1 MRIKRALTIGA
12 LLLMSASVTAC
23 GSDDDKSES
32 SEKAGAGASKAGE
45 TGEEAGAGETSGGL
59 PSASDMAS
67 IEYFLNQSVGCLD
80 LMTGRDYD
88 NSSLAER
95 EPAWGDSDMLKN
107 PAWAIK
113 ERAVCKDKY
122 DDIVTLVLTSDMKQF
137 QTTMK
142 EKGYSGILVG
152 KDFAVDPDDSQTTQD
167 LKTSGLMYLSCDPE
181 FEIPSGYKQEPALV
195 DGCLLTDH
203 FPS

>member
-12 LLLMSASVTAC
+12 LLLMSTSVAAC
-23 GSDDDKSES
+23 GGDDDKSAA
-32 SEKAGAGASKAGE
+32 SEKAS
-45 TGEEAGAGETSGGL
+45 AGAGKETGGGKADGQETGGDL

-95 EPAWGDSDMLKN
+95 EPAWGDSSMLKD

-152 KDFAVDPDDSQTTQD
+152 KDFAVDPDDGQTTQD
-167 LKTSGLMYLSCDPE
+167 LKTSGLVYLSCDPE
-181 FEIPSGYKQEPALV
+181 FEIPSGYKKEPALV